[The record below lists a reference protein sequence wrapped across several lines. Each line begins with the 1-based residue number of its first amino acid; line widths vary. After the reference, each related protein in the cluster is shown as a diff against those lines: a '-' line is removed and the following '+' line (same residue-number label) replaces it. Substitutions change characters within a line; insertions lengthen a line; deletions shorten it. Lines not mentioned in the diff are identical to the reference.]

1 MSSNERIVA
10 GDRFNGVLMSYTTY
24 YVGTCLV
31 PSTGKFDRKRFTGS
45 RGEALSDW
53 NAWCEE
59 VRDSDLDARRR
70 ALGQTPPVQ
79 GPDSPKE
86 PAKPRRGRPPK
97 AAHTRADESHDCRKE
112 EPTMSSKAVSRDD
125 PSPSALPK
133 TVYVVQVVGGPA
145 IYFTD
150 DFDVAASVCD
160 GLAAGAKASGFAAA
174 YDVVEVKRWAA

>member
-1 MSSNERIVA
+1 MSSNERVIA

-59 VRDSDLDARRR
+59 VRESDLAERRR
-70 ALGQTPPVQ
+70 GVSRHVAPPSQ
-79 GPDSPKE
+79 R
-86 PAKPRRGRPPK
+86 PAAGRGRI
-97 AAHTRADESHDCRKE
+97 AADNPQPRKSE
-112 EPTMSSKAVSRDD
+112 EPTAMRTANEKPSK
-125 PSPSALPK
+125 SPSK
-133 TVYVVQVVGGPA
+133 VYVVQVVGGPA
-145 IYFTD
+145 IYYAD
-150 DFDVAASVCD
+150 DFDVAAAVCD

-174 YDVVEVKRWAA
+174 YDVVEVKRWGA